1 MFSSVL
7 SGGVHG
13 IDCYLVCV
21 EADIAEGM
29 PMFELVGYL
38 GSEVREARERVRTA
52 LRNAGFLMPVK
63 RVTVN
68 LSPANIKKRGT
79 GFDLPVAVSILI
91 AMEKIK
97 EQSVADTV
105 IAGELLLS
113 GKVSG
118 IRGILPI
125 VLAAK
130 KAGYRR
136 CIIPKDNA
144 GEGSVVDGIE
154 IVAVESL
161 MQLADY
167 LRGTRAIVQEPSLGN
182 KLLGLKVG
190 YGCDLEDVQ
199 GQRFVKRGLE
209 IAAAGM
215 HNVLMLGPPGAGKTM
230 LARCIPTILPPL
242 SMEECLEVSAIYS
255 VAGRLGGS
263 NTLITE
269 RPFVNPHHTATDKAL
284 TGGGVNLHPGSISLA
299 HRGVLFLDEM
309 PEFSKTALEVLR
321 QPLEDKCIH
330 ITRSSGSCTYPAD
343 FMLVGTLNPCPCGAY
358 PDLAK
363 CTCSEAERRRYIG
376 KLSKPLL
383 DRMDICM
390 EVPQIKFQELMKKQ
404 ESESS
409 ETVRERVIKAQ
420 KIQEARL
427 SDIANNLFF
436 NSQMR
441 DKEMKVYCSLKE
453 SGKKL
458 MEQAFRRLNLS
469 ARAYYRILKVART
482 IADLDH
488 AGQID
493 EYHLTEAIHF
503 KFHIDDF

>member
-13 IDCYLVCV
+13 IDSYLVCV

-91 AMEKIK
+91 AMEKLK
-97 EQSVADTV
+97 QESVAETV

-130 KAGYRR
+130 NAGYGR
-136 CIIPKDNA
+136 CIIPKENA
-144 GEGSVVDGIE
+144 AEGAVVDGIE
-154 IVAVESL
+154 IVGVESL

-167 LRGTRAIVQEPSLGN
+167 LKGTCAMVPEPFHGK
-182 KLLGLKVG
+182 KLLEAKTG
-190 YGCDLEDVQ
+190 YGCDLKDVQ

-215 HNVLMLGPPGAGKTM
+215 HNAIMLGPPGAGKTM

-255 VAGRLGGS
+255 VAGRLGGLK
-263 NTLITE
+263 TLITE
-269 RPFVNPHHTATDKAL
+269 RPFVNPHHTVTDKAL
-284 TGGGVNLHPGSISLA
+284 TGGGVSPHPGSISLA

-309 PEFSKTALEVLR
+309 PEFSKNALEALR
-321 QPLEDKCIH
+321 QPLEDKRIH

-343 FMLVGTLNPCPCGAY
+343 FMLVGALNPCPCGAY

-363 CTCSEAERRRYIG
+363 CTCSETARRRYIG
-376 KLSKPLL
+376 KLSGPLM

-390 EVPQIKFQELMKKQ
+390 EVPQIKFQELIKKR
-404 ESESS
+404 EAESS
-409 ETVRERVIKAQ
+409 KAIRGRVIKAQ
-420 KIQEARL
+420 KMQEARF
-427 SDIANNLFF
+427 AGTAKNLFF
-436 NSQMR
+436 NSQMGSR
-441 DKEMKVYCSLKE
+441 EIEAYCPLKE

-458 MEQAFRRLNLS
+458 MEEAFHCLNLS

-482 IADLDH
+482 IADLGGSD
-488 AGQID
+488 QID
-493 EYHLTEAIHF
+493 EYHLAEAIHF
-503 KFHIDDF
+503 KFHIDEY